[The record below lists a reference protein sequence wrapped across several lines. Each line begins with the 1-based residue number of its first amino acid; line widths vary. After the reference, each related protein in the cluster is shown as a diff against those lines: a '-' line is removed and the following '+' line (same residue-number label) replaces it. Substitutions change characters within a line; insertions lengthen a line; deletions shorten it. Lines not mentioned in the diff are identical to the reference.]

1 MRLLTQVN
9 NLIKGKRK
17 KFMSIHKEI
26 INTPEEKNKIPQ
38 FQVILEEK
46 FKIWTKIND
55 PETGDA
61 IKDLCGSLFFE
72 MRKMT
77 AQICRVI
84 ESKKLDDK
92 VQKQIVEESKAIID
106 DTWKCII
113 DKQKVGIDKLGI
125 IVRKYVKD

>member
-1 MRLLTQVN
+1 
-9 NLIKGKRK
+9 
-17 KFMSIHKEI
+17 MSITKTTIE
-26 INTPEEKNKIPQ
+26 TSEDKNKVPQ

-46 FKIWTKIND
+46 FKTWTKIND
-55 PETGDA
+55 PEVSDA
-61 IKDLCGSLFFE
+61 LKDLCGGLFYE

-77 AQICRVI
+77 AQICRTI
-84 ESKKLDDK
+84 ESKKLEDK
-92 VQKQIVEESKAIID
+92 LEKDTIVELKGVID

>member
-1 MRLLTQVN
+1 
-9 NLIKGKRK
+9 
-17 KFMSIHKEI
+17 MSIEKKVI
-26 INTPEEKNKIPQ
+26 QTSEEKNKIPQ

-46 FKIWTKIND
+46 FKTWTKIND

-61 IKDLCGSLFFE
+61 IKDLCGGLFFE

-84 ESKKLDDK
+84 ESKKVDENI
-92 VQKQIVEESKAIID
+92 QKQIIEETKAVID